1 MPQIKPP
8 FETFARIKVVGV
20 GGGGNNAVSRML
32 APRIYGVEFLA
43 INTDAQDLHH
53 TAAQEKLHIG
63 KNVTRGL
70 GAGMDPE
77 LGRQSAEESRQD
89 IEEALKGADMVFITG
104 GLGGGTGSG
113 AAPVVARIAR
123 DAGALTVAVI
133 TKPFAFEGAQRS
145 QIAEDAWLKLRD
157 EVDAIITIP
166 NDRLLH
172 LIDRR
177 TPILDAF
184 GVVDDILR
192 QAVQGISSLITTP
205 GLINLDFADVKA
217 IMEGAGLALMGI
229 GRASGDDRAVNAAR
243 SAINSPLLD
252 LSIAGASRVLFSVSG
267 GPDLTMAEVNDAAKI
282 ITESIDP
289 NAKVIFGA
297 IHDDHVRKGEVKVTV
312 IATGFGDETL
322 EEEEKPAHKGFS
334 VPFVKQT
341 GGGEKVEKKNEEI
354 PKAADTV
361 VEEEFSESELEL
373 PAFIRRKLKK

>member
-1 MPQIKPP
+1 MGAQATFRRVLNFLTAQRRKFFACLAEKIGMPQVKPP

-32 APRIYGVEFLA
+32 ASRIYGVEFLA

-53 TAAQEKLHIG
+53 TTAREKLHIG

-89 IEEALKGADMVFITG
+89 IEEALKGVDLIFITG

-113 AAPVVARIAR
+113 AAPVIAGIAR
-123 DAGALTVAVI
+123 DAGALTVGVI
-133 TKPFAFEGAQRS
+133 TKPFSFEGAQRS

-192 QAVQGISSLITTP
+192 QAVQGISNLITTP

-267 GPDLTMAEVNDAAKI
+267 GPDLTMAEVHDAAKI
-282 ITESIDP
+282 ITESIAP

-297 IHDDHVRKGEVKVTV
+297 SHDDHVRK
-312 IATGFGDETL
+312 F
-322 EEEEKPAHKGFS
+322 
-334 VPFVKQT
+334 
-341 GGGEKVEKKNEEI
+341 
-354 PKAADTV
+354 
-361 VEEEFSESELEL
+361 
-373 PAFIRRKLKK
+373 